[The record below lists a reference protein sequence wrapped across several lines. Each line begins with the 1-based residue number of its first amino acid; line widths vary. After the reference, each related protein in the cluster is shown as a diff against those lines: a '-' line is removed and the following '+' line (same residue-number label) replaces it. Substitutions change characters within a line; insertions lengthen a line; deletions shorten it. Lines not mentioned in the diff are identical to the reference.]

1 MNSYTF
7 NFRPFLIIFIFIIA
21 FALILMLT
29 LIENH
34 LRSDLTNNSL
44 NNYRN
49 LISKGKAAWIA
60 LGDSHTAN
68 SLISS
73 KVLDNLGYASD
84 NLNSISKKG
93 LYRTQRLK
101 PKGVIL
107 QATPHTF
114 SFYRILDNQE
124 QKTKYLIS
132 SKQTT
137 FEFLNPITRP
147 YLVNYLKS
155 IFRKK
160 VDNLLNSK
168 KKQKKSVKW
177 HEKTIQEKKYESS
190 LRAQLHT
197 PTAGFKNHKELKK
210 FRNIIQFY
218 VNQKIDVCLVRYP
231 VSSFYLNK
239 IKTIKI
245 FQEVDMELKKIAKN
259 YNLTFLDLTTLFDDE
274 FFSNTDH
281 ISPNGKEF
289 VTKTVSRGCK
299 IND

>member
-1 MNSYTF
+1 M
-7 NFRPFLIIFIFIIA
+7 
-21 FALILMLT
+21 
-29 LIENH
+29 LIEYQ

-49 LISKGKAAWIA
+49 IISQGKAPWIA

-93 LYRTQRLK
+93 LYRIQRLK

-114 SFYRILDNQE
+114 SFYRILDNQK
-124 QKTKYLIS
+124 QRTQYLIS
-132 SKQTT
+132 SEKTT
-137 FEFLNPITRP
+137 FEFLNPIRRP
-147 YLVNYLKS
+147 YLINYLKS

-160 VDNLLNSK
+160 VDDIFSSNK
-168 KKQKKSVKW
+168 KLDHSVKW
-177 HEKTIQEKKYESS
+177 HKKTINAKQHESS

-197 PTAGFKNHKELKK
+197 PIAEFKEHKELKK
-210 FRNIIQFY
+210 FKNIIQFY
-218 VNQKIDVCLVRYP
+218 LNQKIDVCLVRYP

-239 IKTIKI
+239 INSIKI
-245 FQEVDMELKKIAKN
+245 FKDVDIELKKIAKN
-259 YNLTFLDLTTLFDDE
+259 YNLTFLDLTTLFEDKL
-274 FFSNTDH
+274 FSNADH
-281 ISPNGKEF
+281 ISPDGKEF
-289 VTKTVSRGCK
+289 LTKTVSKGCK